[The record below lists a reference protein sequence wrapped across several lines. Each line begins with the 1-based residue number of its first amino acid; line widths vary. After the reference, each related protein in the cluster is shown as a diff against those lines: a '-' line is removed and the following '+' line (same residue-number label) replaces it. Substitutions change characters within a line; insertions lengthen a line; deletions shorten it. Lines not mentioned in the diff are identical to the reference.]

1 MSSCYIIY
9 FLKSFL
15 LTYFGLFL
23 RFRSTTEDLQI
34 GMYKILNKLKDHE
47 DAWPFLEPV
56 DEEIA
61 PSYYRVVKTP
71 MDLQQM
77 EDKLNGGL
85 YTAFSQFKHDF
96 QLIIANCKQYNG
108 STNGNGLY

>member
-1 MSSCYIIY
+1 M
-9 FLKSFL
+9 FRFKS
-15 LTYFGLFL
+15 TV
-23 RFRSTTEDLQI
+23 EDLQI

-61 PSYYRVVKTP
+61 PSYYRVVKNP

-77 EDKLNGGL
+77 EDKLNEGL
-85 YTAFSQFKHDF
+85 YETFSQFKHDF

-108 STNGNGLY
+108 STNGKRLKIFAN

>member
-1 MSSCYIIY
+1 
-9 FLKSFL
+9 
-15 LTYFGLFL
+15 
-23 RFRSTTEDLQI
+23 
-34 GMYKILNKLKDHE
+34 MYKILNKLKDHE

-77 EDKLNGGL
+77 EDKLNKDL
-85 YTAFSQFKHDF
+85 YQTFGQFKHDF

-108 STNGNGLY
+108 STNGKLLKKIKPLFLDFMLMLTF

>member
-1 MSSCYIIY
+1 
-9 FLKSFL
+9 
-15 LTYFGLFL
+15 
-23 RFRSTTEDLQI
+23 
-34 GMYKILNKLKDHE
+34 MYKILNKLKDHE
-47 DAWPFLEPV
+47 DAWPFIEPV

-85 YTAFSQFKHDF
+85 YETFSQFKHDF

-108 STNGNGLY
+108 STNGNYLKTCLIIIIILYIGFFNFRIFSYVWKFAKSV

>member
-1 MSSCYIIY
+1 MIFFRFKSS
-9 FLKSFL
+9 
-15 LTYFGLFL
+15 
-23 RFRSTTEDLQI
+23 TEDLQI

-61 PSYYRVVKTP
+61 PSYYRVVKSP

-77 EDKLNGGL
+77 EDKLNDGL
-85 YTAFSQFKHDF
+85 YETFDQFKHDF

-108 STNGNGLY
+108 STNGKLLIYYQIILRFYVGFYF